1 MLDHPPF
8 RVMTVGCALSVSP
21 AIGVRARSI
30 LSSETALLA
39 VLTVYIVVL
48 GLWPLARLFVEA
60 LLPAAGGD
68 VLGVLLGQW
77 QSPATHR
84 ALINTLESSVLA
96 TLLSVA
102 IGTTAAFALTLTD
115 VRGKAALTFVALL
128 PLLVPSQITALAW
141 IELTGAGS
149 PILGPLGLAPAP
161 GATNPLYSKWGIVLV
176 MGIESSTL
184 VFLAVRAGLR
194 NVPRDLVEAARLG
207 GAHPLRVTS
216 AVIMPL
222 AMPAIL
228 AGTALAFVTSIG
240 NFGIPAMLGIP
251 GRYTVLTTLIYQRL
265 QGFGPRVLGEVAA
278 LALILALLAAAGL
291 VLRAL
296 LVRRGG
302 FAADGA
308 GAPLRPFRLGR
319 GRVLMELVLWLA
331 LVAIA
336 VLPLL
341 ALLASSL
348 APALGVPLRPDT
360 VTLANY
366 RFALFEQE
374 STLRAF
380 VNSFFLA
387 SAAAFICAVVAV
399 PLAYLTTLR
408 KNPAARVLDILADAP
423 YAVPGTVL
431 AIAIIIVFLPPLPF
445 TDISLYGTLG
455 IILVAYLARFLALA
469 LRPTVAGMELVSKN
483 LDEAAQIAGAG
494 VLRRLRSV
502 ILPAVAPSAAAGA
515 LLIFMTAFNELTVSV
530 LLWSTGHETLGVAVF
545 FLHYEGNS
553 PAAAAVAT
561 ISIVVTL
568 VLAML
573 TSLMARNL
581 PEGVVPWRA

>member
-1 MLDHPPF
+1 MSRSSAMAVP
-8 RVMTVGCALSVSP
+8 
-21 AIGVRARSI
+21 VRS
-30 LSSETALLA
+30 LFSSETALLV
-39 VLTVYIVVL
+39 VLTCYVAVL
-48 GLWPLARLFVEA
+48 GLWPLARLFVESLSPGA
-60 LLPAAGGD
+60 SGE
-68 VLGVLLGQW
+68 VLGLLLGQW
-77 QSPATHR
+77 RSAATQR
-84 ALINTLESSVLA
+84 ALVNTLESSLLA
-96 TLLSVA
+96 TLVSVV
-102 IGTTAAFALTLTD
+102 IGTTLAFALALTD
-115 VRGKAALTFVALL
+115 LRAKAALTFVALL

-149 PILGPLGLAPAP
+149 PILAPLGLAPEP
-161 GATNPLYSKWGIVLV
+161 GATNPLYSVWGIVLV
-176 MGIESSTL
+176 MGIESATL

-216 AVIMPL
+216 SVIMPL
-222 AMPAIL
+222 ATPAIL
-228 AGTALAFVTSIG
+228 AGAALAFVTSIG

-278 LALILALLAAAGL
+278 LALILTVLAAVGL
-291 VLRAL
+291 ILRAL
-296 LVRRGG
+296 IVRRGG

-308 GAPLRPFRLGR
+308 SAPLVPFRLGR
-319 GRVLMELVLWLA
+319 GRILVELVLWIALA
-331 LVAIA
+331 CIA

-348 APALGVPLRPDT
+348 APALGVPLRIDT

-380 VNSFFLA
+380 ANSFILA
-387 SAAAFICAVVAV
+387 LAAAAISATVAV
-399 PLAYLTTLR
+399 PLAYLAVLR
-408 KNPAARVLDILADAP
+408 KNPGARVLDLVADAP
-423 YAVPGTVL
+423 YAIPGTVL

-445 TDISLYGTLG
+445 TGVSLYGTLG

-483 LDEAAQIAGAG
+483 LDEAAQVAGAG

-553 PAAAAVAT
+553 PAAAAVAV
-561 ISIVVTL
+561 ISIAVTL
-568 VLAML
+568 ALAVF
-573 TSLMARNL
+573 TSIMARNL

>member
-1 MLDHPPF
+1 
-8 RVMTVGCALSVSP
+8 
-21 AIGVRARSI
+21 
-30 LSSETALLA
+30 
-39 VLTVYIVVL
+39 
-48 GLWPLARLFVEA
+48 
-60 LLPAAGGD
+60 
-68 VLGVLLGQW
+68 
-77 QSPATHR
+77 
-84 ALINTLESSVLA
+84 
-96 TLLSVA
+96 
-102 IGTTAAFALTLTD
+102 
-115 VRGKAALTFVALL
+115 
-128 PLLVPSQITALAW
+128 
-141 IELTGAGS
+141 
-149 PILGPLGLAPAP
+149 
-161 GATNPLYSKWGIVLV
+161 
-176 MGIESSTL
+176 
-184 VFLAVRAGLR
+184 
-194 NVPRDLVEAARLG
+194 
-207 GAHPLRVTS
+207 LRVTS

-228 AGTALAFVTSIG
+228 AGAALAFVTSIG

-278 LALILALLAAAGL
+278 LALILALLAMAGL
-291 VLRAL
+291 LLRAFI
-296 LVRRGG
+296 VRRGG

-308 GAPLRPFRLGR
+308 GAPLNPFRLGR
-319 GRVLMELVLWLA
+319 GRVLVELVLWIALA
-331 LVAIA
+331 CIAI
-336 VLPLL
+336 LPLL

-348 APALGVPLRPDT
+348 APALGVPLRFDT

-380 VNSFFLA
+380 TNSFVLA
-387 SAAAFICAVVAV
+387 LAAAAVSAAVAV
-399 PLAYLTTLR
+399 PLAYLTVLR
-408 KNPAARVLDILADAP
+408 KNPAARVLDLLADAP

-445 TDISLYGTLG
+445 IEVSLYGTLG

-483 LDEAAQIAGAG
+483 LDEAAQVAGAG
-494 VLRRLRSV
+494 VIRRLRSV

-530 LLWSTGHETLGVAVF
+530 LLWSTGSETLGVAVF

-553 PAAAAVAT
+553 PAAAAIAT

-568 VLAML
+568 VLALL

>member
-1 MLDHPPF
+1 MP
-8 RVMTVGCALSVSP
+8 LS
-21 AIGVRARSI
+21 ARS
-30 LSSETALLA
+30 LFSSEGALLA
-39 VLTVYIVVL
+39 ALACYIVVL
-48 GLWPLARLFVEA
+48 GLWPLARLFVESLSPGA
-60 LLPAAGGD
+60 NGELLG
-68 VLGVLLGQW
+68 LLLGQW
-77 QSPATHR
+77 RSAATQR
-84 ALINTLESSVLA
+84 ALINTLESSLLA

-102 IGTTAAFALTLTD
+102 IGATVAFVLTLTN
-115 VRGKAALTFVALL
+115 VRAKAALTFVALL

-149 PILGPLGLAPAP
+149 LILEPLGLAPAP

-194 NVPRDLVEAARLG
+194 NLPRDLVEAARLG
-207 GAHPLRVTS
+207 GAHPLRVTYS
-216 AVIMPL
+216 VIMPL
-222 AMPAIL
+222 ATPAIL
-228 AGTALAFVTSIG
+228 AGAALAFVTSIG

-278 LALILALLAAAGL
+278 LALILTALAVIGL

-296 LVRRGG
+296 FVRRGG
-302 FAADGA
+302 FATEGSS
-308 GAPLRPFRLGR
+308 GPLLPFRLGR
-319 GRVLMELVLWLA
+319 TRVLVEAVLWGV
-331 LVAIA
+331 LVCIA
-336 VLPLL
+336 VLPLI
-341 ALLASSL
+341 ALVASSL
-348 APALGVPLRPDT
+348 APALGVPLDVDT

-380 VNSFFLA
+380 ANSFILA
-387 SAAAFICAVVAV
+387 LAAAIISAFVAV
-399 PLAYLTTLR
+399 PLAYLAVLR
-408 KNPAARVLDILADAP
+408 KNPAARVLDLVADAP

-445 TDISLYGTLG
+445 VDVSLYGTLG
-455 IILVAYLARFLALA
+455 IILVAYLARFLALG
-469 LRPTVAGMELVSKN
+469 LRPTVAGMEQVSRN
-483 LDEAAQIAGAG
+483 LDEAAQVAGAG
-494 VLRRLRSV
+494 VITRLRAV

-530 LLWSTGHETLGVAVF
+530 LLWSTGNETLGVAVF

-553 PAAAAVAT
+553 PAAAAVAV
-561 ISIVVTL
+561 ISIAVTL
-568 VLAML
+568 ALAIL
-573 TSLMARNL
+573 ASFMARNL

>member
-1 MLDHPPF
+1 MS
-8 RVMTVGCALSVSP
+8 LS
-21 AIGVRARSI
+21 ARS
-30 LSSETALLA
+30 LFSSETALLA
-39 VLTVYIVVL
+39 VLTVYIVIL

-60 LLPAAGGD
+60 LLPAAGGE

-77 QSPATHR
+77 QSPATQR
-84 ALINTLESSVLA
+84 ALINTLESSLLA

-115 VRGKAALTFVALL
+115 VRAKAALTFVALL

-222 AMPAIL
+222 ATPAIL

-319 GRVLMELVLWLA
+319 GRVLMELVLWIA

-380 VNSFFLA
+380 TNSFVLA
-387 SAAAFICAVVAV
+387 CAAAFICAVVAV
-399 PLAYLTTLR
+399 PLAYLATLR

-431 AIAIIIVFLPPLPF
+431 AIAIIIVFLPPIPF
-445 TDISLYGTLG
+445 TDVSLYGTLG

-469 LRPTVAGMELVSKN
+469 LRPTVAGMELVSQ
-483 LDEAAQIAGAG
+483 EPRRGRAG
-494 VLRRLRSV
+494 RRRRR
-502 ILPAVAPSAAAGA
+502 A
-515 LLIFMTAFNELTVSV
+515 
-530 LLWSTGHETLGVAVF
+530 
-545 FLHYEGNS
+545 
-553 PAAAAVAT
+553 AAAAVGDPAGGGAVGRGRRVADLHDRVQRADGVGAA
-561 ISIVVTL
+561 VVDRTRNAWRRR
-568 VLAML
+568 VLPAL
-573 TSLMARNL
+573 RGQFARRRGGRNHFDCRDTGAGHADE
-581 PEGVVPWRA
+581 PDGA

>member
-1 MLDHPPF
+1 
-8 RVMTVGCALSVSP
+8 VSRSS
-21 AIGVRARSI
+21 AIAVPVRS
-30 LSSETALLA
+30 LFSSESVLLA
-39 VLTVYIVVL
+39 VLTGYVAVL
-48 GLWPLARLFVEA
+48 GLWPLARLFVESLSPGA
-60 LLPAAGGD
+60 SGE
-68 VLGVLLGQW
+68 VLGLLLGQW
-77 QSPATHR
+77 RSEATQR
-84 ALINTLESSVLA
+84 ALINTLESSLLA

-102 IGTTAAFALTLTD
+102 IGTSAAFVLSLTD
-115 VRGKAALTFVALL
+115 VRAKAALTFIAML

-194 NVPRDLVEAARLG
+194 NLPRDLIEAARLC
-207 GAHPLRVTS
+207 GAHPLRVTHS
-216 AVIMPL
+216 VIVPL
-222 AMPAIL
+222 ATPAIL
-228 AGTALAFVTSIG
+228 AGAALAFVTSIG

-278 LALILALLAAAGL
+278 LALILTALAVIGL
-291 VLRAL
+291 LLRAL
-296 LVRRGG
+296 VVRRGG
-302 FAADGA
+302 FATEGG
-308 GAPLRPFRLGR
+308 GAPLLPFRLGR
-319 GRVLMELVLWLA
+319 ARVLIELVLWIA
-331 LVAIA
+331 LTCIAI
-336 VLPLL
+336 LPLL

-348 APALGVPLRPDT
+348 APALGVALTFDT
-360 VTLANY
+360 VTLAHY
-366 RFALFEQE
+366 RFALLEQE

-380 VNSFFLA
+380 ANSFILA
-387 SAAAFICAVVAV
+387 LAAAAVSATVAV
-399 PLAYLTTLR
+399 PLAYLATMR
-408 KNPAARVLDILADAP
+408 KNPGARLLDLVADAP

-431 AIAIIIVFLPPLPF
+431 AIAIIIVFLPPVPLVGV
-445 TDISLYGTLG
+445 SLYGTIG

-483 LDEAAQIAGAG
+483 LDEAAQVAGAG
-494 VLRRLRSV
+494 VIRRLRSV

-530 LLWSTGHETLGVAVF
+530 LLWSTGNETLGVAVF

-561 ISIVVTL
+561 ISIAVTL
-568 VLAML
+568 ALALL

>member
-1 MLDHPPF
+1 MP
-8 RVMTVGCALSVSP
+8 VSRSS
-21 AIGVRARSI
+21 AIAVPLRS
-30 LSSETALLA
+30 LFSSEAALLV
-39 VLTVYIVVL
+39 VLACYIVVL
-48 GLWPLARLFVEA
+48 GLWPLGRLFVEA
-60 LLPAAGGD
+60 LLPGTSGE
-68 VLGVLLGQW
+68 VLGLLLGQW
-77 QSPATHR
+77 RSAATQR
-84 ALINTLESSVLA
+84 ALINTLESSLLA

-102 IGTTAAFALTLTD
+102 IGTTAAFVLSLTD

-149 PILGPLGLAPAP
+149 PILAPLGLAPAP
-161 GATNPLYSKWGIVLV
+161 GATNPLYSMWGIVLV

-194 NVPRDLVEAARLG
+194 HVPRDLVEAARLG

-216 AVIMPL
+216 AVIVPL
-222 AMPAIL
+222 ATPAIL
-228 AGTALAFVTSIG
+228 AGAALAFVTSIG

-278 LALILALLAAAGL
+278 LALILAVLAVAGL
-291 VLRAL
+291 LLRAFV
-296 LVRRGG
+296 VRRGG

-308 GAPLRPFRLGR
+308 GAPLTPFRLGR
-319 GRVLMELVLWLA
+319 GRFLVELILWIALA
-331 LVAIA
+331 GIAI
-336 VLPLL
+336 LPLL

-348 APALGVPLRPDT
+348 APALGVPLAVDT

-380 VNSFFLA
+380 ANSFILA
-387 SAAAFICAVVAV
+387 LAAAAVSAVIAV
-399 PLAYLTTLR
+399 PLAYLATMR
-408 KNPAARVLDILADAP
+408 KNPPARVLDLLADAP

-431 AIAIIIVFLPPLPF
+431 AIAIIIVFLPPLPYVGV
-445 TDISLYGTLG
+445 SLYGTIG

-469 LRPTVAGMELVSKN
+469 LRPTVAGMELVSKS
-483 LDEAAQIAGAG
+483 LDEAAQVAGAG
-494 VLRRLRSV
+494 VIRRLRAV

-561 ISIVVTL
+561 ISIAVTL
-568 VLAML
+568 VLAIL

>member
-1 MLDHPPF
+1 MS
-8 RVMTVGCALSVSP
+8 LS
-21 AIGVRARSI
+21 ARS
-30 LSSETALLA
+30 LFSSETALLA
-39 VLTVYIVVL
+39 VLTVYIVIL

-60 LLPAAGGD
+60 LLPAAGGE

-77 QSPATHR
+77 QSPATQR
-84 ALINTLESSVLA
+84 ALINTLESSLLA

-102 IGTTAAFALTLTD
+102 IGTTAAFVLTLTD

-228 AGTALAFVTSIG
+228 AGAALAFVTSIG

-278 LALILALLAAAGL
+278 LALILALLAVAGL

-296 LVRRGG
+296 IVRRGG

-308 GAPLRPFRLGR
+308 GAPLTPFRLGR
-319 GRVLMELVLWLA
+319 GRVVVELLLWIALA
-331 LVAIA
+331 CIA
-336 VLPLL
+336 VLPLV

-348 APALGVPLRPDT
+348 APALGVPLRIDT

-380 VNSFFLA
+380 ANSFVLA
-387 SAAAFICAVVAV
+387 LAAAAVSAMTAV
-399 PLAYLTTLR
+399 PLAYLTVLR
-408 KNPAARVLDILADAP
+408 KNPGARALDFLADAP

-431 AIAIIIVFLPPLPF
+431 AIAIIIVFLPPVPF

-469 LRPTVAGMELVSKN
+469 LRPTAAGMELVPTN
-483 LDEAAQIAGAG
+483 LDEAAQVAGAG
-494 VLRRLRSV
+494 ILRRLRAV

-553 PAAAAVAT
+553 PAAAAVAVV
-561 ISIVVTL
+561 SIAVTL
-568 VLAML
+568 ALAIL

>member
-1 MLDHPPF
+1 MS
-8 RVMTVGCALSVSP
+8 LS
-21 AIGVRARSI
+21 ARS
-30 LSSETALLA
+30 LFSSETALLA
-39 VLTVYIVVL
+39 VLTVYIVIL
-48 GLWPLARLFVEA
+48 GLWPLARLLVEA
-60 LLPAAGGD
+60 LLPAAGGE

-77 QSPATHR
+77 QSPATQR
-84 ALINTLESSVLA
+84 ALINTLESSLLA

-207 GAHPLRVTS
+207 GANPFRVTS

-308 GAPLRPFRLGR
+308 GAPMRPFRLGR
-319 GRVLMELVLWLA
+319 GRVLMELVLWIA
-331 LVAIA
+331 LFCIA

-380 VNSFFLA
+380 TNSFVLA
-387 SAAAFICAVVAV
+387 FAAAFICAVVAV
-399 PLAYLTTLR
+399 PLAYLATLR
-408 KNPAARVLDILADAP
+408 KNPAARVLDILADVP

-431 AIAIIIVFLPPLPF
+431 AIAIIIVFLPPIPF

-469 LRPTVAGMELVSKN
+469 LRPTVAGMELVPKN
-483 LDEAAQIAGAG
+483 LDEAAQVAGAG

>member
-1 MLDHPPF
+1 MAVP
-8 RVMTVGCALSVSP
+8 
-21 AIGVRARSI
+21 VRS
-30 LSSETALLA
+30 LFSSETALLV
-39 VLTVYIVVL
+39 VLTCYVVVL
-48 GLWPLARLFVEA
+48 GLWPLGRLFVESLSPGA
-60 LLPAAGGD
+60 SGE
-68 VLGVLLGQW
+68 VLGLLLGQW
-77 QSPATHR
+77 RSVATQR
-84 ALINTLESSVLA
+84 ALINTLESSLLA
-96 TLLSVA
+96 TLVSVVV
-102 IGTTAAFALTLTD
+102 GTVTALVLTLTD
-115 VRGKAALTFVALL
+115 VRAKAALTFVALL

-161 GATNPLYSKWGIVLV
+161 GSTNPLYSVWGIVLV

-228 AGTALAFVTSIG
+228 AGAALAFVTSIG

-278 LALILALLAAAGL
+278 LALILTVLAVVGL

-296 LVRRGG
+296 IVRRGG
-302 FAADGA
+302 YAADGA
-308 GAPLRPFRLGR
+308 SGPLTPFRLGR
-319 GRVLMELVLWLA
+319 GRVLVELVIWIALA
-331 LVAIA
+331 CIA

-348 APALGVPLRPDT
+348 APALGVPLRIDT

-380 VNSFFLA
+380 TNSFVLA
-387 SAAAFICAVVAV
+387 LATAAVSAMIAV
-399 PLAYLTTLR
+399 PLAYLTVLR
-408 KNPAARVLDILADAP
+408 KNPGARVLDLLADAP

-445 TDISLYGTLG
+445 TGVSLYGTLG

-469 LRPTVAGMELVSKN
+469 LRPAVAGMELVPKN
-483 LDEAAQIAGAG
+483 LDEAAQVAGAG
-494 VLRRLRSV
+494 VIRRLRSV

-553 PAAAAVAT
+553 PAAAAVAV
-561 ISIVVTL
+561 ISIAVTL
-568 VLAML
+568 ALAVF
-573 TSLMARNL
+573 TSVMARNL

>member
-1 MLDHPPF
+1 
-8 RVMTVGCALSVSP
+8 MTVPVRSLFSSEAALLLALSCYV
-21 AIGVRARSI
+21 G
-30 LSSETALLA
+30 
-39 VLTVYIVVL
+39 VL
-48 GLWPLARLFVEA
+48 GLWPLGRLFVESLSPGA
-60 LLPAAGGD
+60 TGEILGLLI
-68 VLGVLLGQW
+68 GQW
-77 QSPATHR
+77 RSVATQR
-84 ALINTLESSVLA
+84 ALINTLESSLLA
-96 TLLSVA
+96 TLLSVV
-102 IGTTAAFALTLTD
+102 IGTTTAFVLTLTD

-161 GATNPLYSKWGIVLV
+161 GATNPLYSMGGIVLV

-194 NVPRDLVEAARLG
+194 HVPRDLVEAARLG

-216 AVIMPL
+216 AVIAPL
-222 AMPAIL
+222 ATPAIL
-228 AGTALAFVTSIG
+228 AGAALAFVTSIG

-278 LALILALLAAAGL
+278 LALILAVLAVIGLL
-291 VLRAL
+291 LRAL
-296 LVRRGG
+296 IVRRGG
-302 FAADGA
+302 FATDGA
-308 GAPLRPFRLGR
+308 SAPLTPFRLGP
-319 GRVLMELVLWLA
+319 GRFLVELILWIALA
-331 LVAIA
+331 CIA

-348 APALGVPLRPDT
+348 APALGVPLRFDT

-380 VNSFFLA
+380 ANSFLLA
-387 SAAAFICAVVAV
+387 LACAAVSAAVAV
-399 PLAYLTTLR
+399 PLAYLSTMR
-408 KNPAARVLDILADAP
+408 KNSAARALDLLADAP

-431 AIAIIIVFLPPLPF
+431 AIAIIIVFLPPVPF
-445 TDISLYGTLG
+445 VGVSLYGTLG

-483 LDEAAQIAGAG
+483 LDEAAQVAGAG
-494 VLRRLRSV
+494 IIRRLRAV

-530 LLWSTGHETLGVAVF
+530 LLWSTGNETLGVAVF

-561 ISIVVTL
+561 ISIAVTL
-568 VLAML
+568 ALAAL

>member
-1 MLDHPPF
+1 M
-8 RVMTVGCALSVSP
+8 
-21 AIGVRARSI
+21 
-30 LSSETALLA
+30 
-39 VLTVYIVVL
+39 
-48 GLWPLARLFVEA
+48 
-60 LLPAAGGD
+60 
-68 VLGVLLGQW
+68 
-77 QSPATHR
+77 
-84 ALINTLESSVLA
+84 
-96 TLLSVA
+96 
-102 IGTTAAFALTLTD
+102 LTLTD

-207 GAHPLRVTS
+207 GANPFRVTS

-278 LALILALLAAAGL
+278 LALILALLAVVGL

-319 GRVLMELVLWLA
+319 GARADGAGAVDRAGLHRGPAAARLAGILVGA
-331 LVAIA
+331 RARRA
-336 VLPLL
+336 
-341 ALLASSL
+341 A
-348 APALGVPLRPDT
+348 RPDT

-380 VNSFFLA
+380 VNSFVLA
-387 SAAAFICAVVAV
+387 FAAAFISAVVAV

-431 AIAIIIVFLPPLPF
+431 AIAIIIVFLPPMPF
-445 TDISLYGTLG
+445 TGISLYGTLG

-483 LDEAAQIAGAG
+483 LDEAAQVAGAG
-494 VLRRLRSV
+494 VITAAACGDPAGGRALGRGRRAADLHDRV
-502 ILPAVAPSAAAGA
+502 QRADGVGAAVVDRARDAWRRRVLPALRGQFARGRGGRNHLDRRDAGA
-515 LLIFMTAFNELTVSV
+515 GAC
-530 LLWSTGHETLGVAVF
+530 
-545 FLHYEGNS
+545 
-553 PAAAAVAT
+553 
-561 ISIVVTL
+561 
-568 VLAML
+568 
-573 TSLMARNL
+573 
-581 PEGVVPWRA
+581 